1 MKRILGIFL
10 TVSLLVICVLPMSA
24 AVATPFDASVA
35 QAQEAAA
42 TAVGADTPGAAVVL
56 VRNGTILMA
65 DGFGYADLSSRVLVT
80 DDTVFEIGEL
90 SALLTAIAALT
101 LVDTGVLSL
110 DADIAAYL
118 PAVFMAKL
126 ALDYPVTV
134 GQLLSGRAGFGGR
147 IFDISF
153 DKESHCF
160 ETLEEALLADVPE
173 QIMIPGTAYS
183 YSAFGIALAAFVVE
197 QVSGAP
203 YEAYLNDHVLT
214 PLGMSGTV
222 AMRSSNVDDK
232 DYATGYREVA
242 EGSFRAPQNGSKSY
256 AGLYPATGAL
266 STAQDLSR
274 LLAWLVSDSEAL
286 MRASTKNLLFTTYHS
301 GIFSPTALALSKQ
314 GTAYTCHAKTACFG
328 ASLCLDTEKRE
339 AALVLTNAPQSTLL
353 DFPLTVLAPTAVSP
367 ALPVGEMVEL
377 KALRGTYAVS
387 TSEQHTFVG
396 RFFTIQ
402 ERISATVNDDGT
414 LSFLDMRLVQIAP
427 GVFADAA
434 GDASTPVLQFLLDG
448 EGEVTAVVTATGE
461 CYYKLPFYYARVP
474 AAFLFGLLL
483 LLTAGFALM
492 GVFGFFEWL
501 GEKNTHGEHAGVWFV
516 LPDALAA
523 LLSILVGAQVL
534 AAYKMGAALLSSF
547 YFAMRV
553 LTLLVGIGAT
563 VSYVVAFVAS
573 VLDRKVHKRIAYM
586 AILYLVFLFLICFF
600 NLTVI

>member
-1 MKRILGIFL
+1 MKRIFSVLLAVF
-10 TVSLLVICVLPMSA
+10 LLVICVLPMSA

-42 TAVGADTPGAAVVL
+42 TAVGVDTPGAAVVL
-56 VRNGTILMA
+56 VRNGTVLMA

-80 DDTVFEIGEL
+80 GDTVFEIGEL
-90 SALLTAIAALT
+90 SALLTAISALT

-118 PAVFMAKL
+118 PAEFMAKL

-183 YSAFGIALAAFVVE
+183 YSAFGISLAAFVVE
-197 QVSGAP
+197 QASGAP

-222 AMRSSNVDDK
+222 AMRSSNVD

-266 STAQDLSR
+266 STAKDLSR

-301 GIFSPTALALSKQ
+301 GIFSPTALTLSKQ
-314 GTAYTCHAKTACFG
+314 GSAYTCHAKTACFG

-339 AALVLTNAPQSTLL
+339 AALVLTNVPQSTLL

-396 RFFTIQ
+396 RFFTMQ

-414 LSFLDMRLVQIAP
+414 LSFLDMRLMQIAP

-501 GEKNTHGEHAGVWFV
+501 GEKNTHGEHASMWFV
-516 LPDALAA
+516 LPDVLAA
-523 LLSILVGAQVL
+523 LLSILVGVQVL
-534 AAYKMGAALLSSF
+534 AAYKMGTALLSSF

-600 NLTVI
+600 GLTVI